1 MPGFNLEII
10 TPAKLALSASVKSV
24 TVPGTL
30 GEFQVLLNH
39 APLISTFEV
48 GRIKVHKDDDSVLFF
63 ATGGGTIEVLE
74 NKVLILADSI
84 ELIEDIDLGRAKS
97 ALERA
102 QKRLSEERGSIDV
115 ARAEAALA
123 RAMNRIHLVDKYA
136 KV

>member
-1 MPGFNLEII
+1 MQAFNLEII
-10 TPAKLALSASVKSV
+10 TPAKLAFSESVKSV

-39 APLISTFEV
+39 APLISTFEI
-48 GRIKVHKDDDSVLFF
+48 GRIKVVKEDDSVLYY
-63 ATGGGTIEVLE
+63 ATGGGTIEVLN

-84 ELIEDIDLGRAKS
+84 EPIEEIDLGRAKN

-102 QKRLSEERGSIDV
+102 RKRLSEERASIDV

-123 RAMNRIHLVDKYA
+123 RAMNRIHLVEKHA

>member
-1 MPGFNLEII
+1 MPAFNLEII

-24 TVPGTL
+24 TIPGTM
-30 GEFQVLLNH
+30 GEFQVLINH
-39 APLISTFEV
+39 APLISIFEI
-48 GRIKVHKDDDSVLFF
+48 GRIKVVKEDDSVLYY
-63 ATGGGTIEVLE
+63 ATGGGTAEVLN

-84 ELIEDIDLGRAKS
+84 EPIEDIDLGRAKN

-102 QKRLSEERGSIDV
+102 QTRLANQRASIDI

-123 RAMNRIHLVDKYA
+123 RAMNRIQLVEKYA